1 MSYTGRRCSEA
12 IVIRSI
18 EDFDRQENYQ
28 WIAKSLSDEKYHVGY
43 IYVDTPWYSPK
54 NQWIYYLKYQVNT
67 SNYGN
72 QYWEECVI
80 DKDSIRPYTIRNK
93 VWLNDL
99 IDMDSVFVTSDYI
112 LDSSEKNVLGV
123 DINKVI
129 KKLQEL

>member
-12 IVIRSI
+12 IVIKSI